1 MTTLNK
7 TTIVVV
13 SGLLGTLGYLK
24 WRNNSL
30 SAKVENLN
38 QTVKE
43 KQETI
48 LQQEHNITQL
58 KTEIRVNNALIE
70 EYKRSDEKQQVE
82 IQALEE
88 ANKVTERKLIHALD
102 KEGWSEQKVPA
113 SVLAAWSS
121 SN

>member
-1 MTTLNK
+1 MSTLNK
-7 TTIVVV
+7 ISLVVLI
-13 SGLLGTLGYLK
+13 GLLSALGYLK

-30 SAKVENLN
+30 SAKVDALN

-88 ANKVTERKLIHALD
+88 ANKVTERKLVHALD